1 MNKKIWLS
9 GSRGFIGSYLKE
21 SLIKSGNILKC
32 VSNSTSK
39 DDSIIFIDF
48 SSKDSIRKM
57 LNKYGAPDTFIHLGW
72 GNVYEP
78 HSLCHLNEN
87 LSDGINLIDELYA
100 SGVKKI
106 LLIGSSSEYGD
117 RVGSL
122 KESYLPSGEV
132 NNYVKG
138 KIALS
143 NYGIEAAEKIDR
155 YFMHIR
161 LFYTYGAGQKH
172 NSLINQL
179 FKSSLSGDDISLSP
193 CEHFRDYIHVSDAAE
208 GISELATIDFSGIIN
223 LGSGN
228 VIKLKEF
235 VKLFWKAC
243 KADSSLL
250 KFGKHDLSS
259 LEQSQPKSFA
269 NISKLISLSNWSP
282 SIKIEEGIDKTV
294 SQMQDM
300 FDISNQ

>member
-1 MNKKIWLS
+1 MSKTIWLS

-21 SLIKSGNILKC
+21 TLIKSGNILKC
-32 VSNSTSK
+32 VSNSTSE
-39 DDSIIFIDF
+39 DDSIIFINF
-48 SSKDSIRKM
+48 ASKESIRKM
-57 LNKYGAPDTFIHLGW
+57 LNRYGVPDTFIHLGW

-78 HSLCHLNEN
+78 HNPCHLNEN
-87 LSDGINLIDELYA
+87 LSDGMNLVDELYA
-100 SGVKKI
+100 NGVKKI

-122 KESYLPSGEV
+122 KESYLSSGEV

-143 NYGIEAAEKIDR
+143 KYGIEVAEKIGR
-155 YFMHIR
+155 YFMHVR

-179 FKSSLSGDDISLSP
+179 FKSSINGDEISLSP

-208 GISELATIDFSGIIN
+208 GISKLAAIDYSGIIN

-243 KADSSLL
+243 EADPSLL

-259 LEQSQPKSFA
+259 LEQSQPHSFA
-269 NISKLISLSNWSP
+269 NISKLINLSNWSP
-282 SIKIEEGIDKTV
+282 TTNMEDGINKTV
-294 SQMQDM
+294 IQMHDM
-300 FDISNQ
+300 FDISN

>member
-21 SLIKSGNILKC
+21 ALIKSGNILKC
-32 VSNSTSK
+32 VSNSSSEG
-39 DDSIIFIDF
+39 DSITFIDF
-48 SSKDSIRKM
+48 SNKESIRKM
-57 LNKYGAPDTFIHLGW
+57 LNKYGVPDTFIHLGW
-72 GNVYEP
+72 GNVYDP
-78 HSLCHLNEN
+78 HNLCHLNEN

-122 KESYLPSGEV
+122 KESYLPSGDI

-143 NYGIEAAEKIDR
+143 NYGIESAEKIGR

-161 LFYTYGAGQKH
+161 LFYTYGAGQTH

-179 FKSSLSGDDISLSP
+179 FKASLSGDDISLSP

-208 GISELATIDFSGIIN
+208 GISELATIDYTGIIN

-235 VKLFWKAC
+235 VKLFWKAS
-243 KADSSLL
+243 KADPSLL

-259 LEQSQPKSFA
+259 LEQSQPHSFA

-282 SIKIEEGIDKTV
+282 SINIQDGIDKTV
-294 SQMQDM
+294 AQMHEI
-300 FDISNQ
+300 FDINNQ